1 MDAVIS
7 VTQVLMVLRPEVSGG
22 EGCLAYK
29 IDMFTVSTLL
39 GIFFFFSLFLSNT
52 CAAFLWF
59 QPF

>member
-39 GIFFFFSLFLSNT
+39 GIFFLFLPVS
-52 CAAFLWF
+52 
-59 QPF
+59 